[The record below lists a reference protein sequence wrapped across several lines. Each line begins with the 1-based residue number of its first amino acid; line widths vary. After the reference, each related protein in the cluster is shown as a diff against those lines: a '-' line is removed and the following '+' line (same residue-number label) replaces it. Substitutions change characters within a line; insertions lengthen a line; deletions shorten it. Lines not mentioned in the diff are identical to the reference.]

1 MTEVEKQ
8 QIHDLRLK
16 GVGYKAI
23 AAVLGKSRDSVRS
36 FCRRNGL
43 DGDSRVVALNVKEK
57 IKNHLLCSCCGKSIK
72 QKGRGR
78 TRRFCSE
85 ECRRKWWKENPKE
98 RNKKE
103 TATYDYTCPHCH
115 KEFSCYGNKKRKYCS
130 HDCYI
135 KSRFWSEEEIDLAQL
150 VTEDG

>member
-23 AAVLGKSRDSVRS
+23 AAVLGKSRDSVRGY
-36 FCRRNGL
+36 CKRNGL

-57 IKNHLLCSCCGKSIK
+57 IKNHLLCSYCGKPIK

-78 TRRFCSE
+78 VRKFCSE
-85 ECRRKWWKENPKE
+85 FCRRKWWRENPQA
-98 RNKKE
+98 RNKKD
-103 TATYDYTCPHCH
+103 TATYQYTCPHCG
-115 KEFSCYGNKKRKYCS
+115 KEFSCYGNKKRKYCC

-135 KSRFWSEEEIDLAQL
+135 KSRFWSEE
-150 VTEDG
+150 DGI